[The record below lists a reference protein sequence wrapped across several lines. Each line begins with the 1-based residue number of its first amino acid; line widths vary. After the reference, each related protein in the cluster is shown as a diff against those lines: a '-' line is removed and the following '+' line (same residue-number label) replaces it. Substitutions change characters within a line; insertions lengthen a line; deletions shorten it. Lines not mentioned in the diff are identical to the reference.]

1 MPCHEI
7 PAYGV
12 VIYIVTVIGIFAVCT
27 LARVARV
34 VKLATKDCFDSDI
47 NVVYPLKLNLS

>member
-1 MPCHEI
+1 MKSQ
-7 PAYGV
+7 YGV

-27 LARVARV
+27 LARV
-34 VKLATKDCFDSDI
+34 VKLATKDCFDSDL

>member
-1 MPCHEI
+1 MKSQ
-7 PAYGV
+7 YGV

-34 VKLATKDCFDSDI
+34 VKLATKDRFESDVNI
-47 NVVYPLKLNLS
+47 VYPLKLILS

>member
-1 MPCHEI
+1 MKSQF
-7 PAYGV
+7 GV

-34 VKLATKDCFDSDI
+34 VKLAAKDCFDSDL
-47 NVVYPLKLNLS
+47 NVVYPLKFNLN

>member
-1 MPCHEI
+1 MKSQ
-7 PAYGV
+7 YGV

-34 VKLATKDCFDSDI
+34 VKLATKDCFDSDL